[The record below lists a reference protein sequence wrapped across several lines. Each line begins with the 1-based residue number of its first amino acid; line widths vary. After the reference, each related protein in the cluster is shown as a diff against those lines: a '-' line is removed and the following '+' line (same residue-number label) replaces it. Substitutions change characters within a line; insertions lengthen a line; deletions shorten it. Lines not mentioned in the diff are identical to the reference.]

1 MAYEFEE
8 EHGFGKGKVLFKSKG
23 FDKAEKAHNAKAKAL
38 KKLK

>member
-1 MAYEFEE
+1 MASKEVHE
-8 EHGFGKGKVLFKSKG
+8 FGKGKTLFKSKG